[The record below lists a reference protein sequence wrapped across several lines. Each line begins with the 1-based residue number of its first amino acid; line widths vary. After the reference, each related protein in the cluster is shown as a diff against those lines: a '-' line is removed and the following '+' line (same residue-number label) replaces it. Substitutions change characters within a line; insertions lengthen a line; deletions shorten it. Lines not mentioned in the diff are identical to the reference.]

1 LTLWAKFH
9 TLGIEFAW
17 QHHPDGHISVSLM
30 QQSFTETLIDSLGLD
45 FLNTSSYASPYRSGF
60 PIDFIP
66 PEDLP
71 AHQHDALRLQYQS
84 LVGSPNWLAH
94 TTQPDL
100 STVVSF
106 FAQHQN

>member
-60 PIDFIP
+60 SIDFILL
-66 PEDLP
+66 EDLP